1 MLVPVK
7 ILLFTVD
14 LITRNTYICAL
25 HWPGERGPTDE
36 FPDTLEANFT
46 AREVLKASRPKRKAL
61 HPRVLVD
68 KRARKDNPDSLLP
81 SILTDD
87 VSKAENFSLDAQ
99 DADDQVPGWDK
110 GGNNKAMQTDFTRH
124 ELSSKIETIILKNE
138 MKGVS
143 SEDCVRC

>member
-1 MLVPVK
+1 M
-7 ILLFTVD
+7 
-14 LITRNTYICAL
+14 
-25 HWPGERGPTDE
+25 
-36 FPDTLEANFT
+36 EANFT

-68 KRARKDNPDSLLP
+68 KRPRKDNPDSLLP
-81 SILTDD
+81 SILTDN

-99 DADDQVPGWDK
+99 YEDDQVPGSDK
-110 GGNNKAMQTDFTRH
+110 DGNNKVMQTDFTRH